1 MGLGWATRRA
11 GGEAAILSEMSP
23 RESRHFGCHFLGGER
38 GRGTLCWS
46 LLGSLFGVCF
56 GAHTFVVTFV
66 VTFWSLWWSLFC
78 HFGCHFCCFSG
89 GFWTFA
95 YFGVELRRVTCW
107 SLLGSLVGHFDGH
120 FLAWSF
126 DADIFVIQFFGP
138 PRVGAHFAQ
147 FFVLAATGGSSLL
160 SFRCQPAADQ

>member
-1 MGLGWATRRA
+1 MGDGFGEAQERICIFLLHFVRLRADHRPSPRTLGMGLGWATRRA

-66 VTFWSLWWSLFC
+66 VTFWSLWWSLFG
-78 HFGCHFCCFSG
+78 HFGSHFFVTLVVTFLSLWLSLLLFFLRFFDICV
-89 GFWTFA
+89 FWRGASAGHLLVTF
-95 YFGVELRRVTCW
+95 GVTCW
-107 SLLGSLVGHFDGH
+107 SL
-120 FLAWSF
+120 
-126 DADIFVIQFFGP
+126 
-138 PRVGAHFAQ
+138 
-147 FFVLAATGGSSLL
+147 
-160 SFRCQPAADQ
+160 

>member
-1 MGLGWATRRA
+1 VGA
-11 GGEAAILSEMSP
+11 G
-23 RESRHFGCHFLGGER
+23 HFVGHFWGHFLGRVSER
-38 GRGTLCWS
+38 TLLLS
-46 LLGSLFGVCF
+46 LLWSLFGHF
-56 GAHTFVVTFV
+56 GGHFLVTLVVTFL
-66 VTFWSLWWSLFC
+66 SLWWSLFC
-78 HFGCHFCCFSG
+78 HFGCHFCCFSV

-138 PRVGAHFAQ
+138 PRGKAAFAQ